1 MEKHLRIRMAHLS
14 HVLPAHHGHRQSS
27 LDTMLTNTKYLG
39 VYRSMGEVIEG
50 GVPQIIDQELFDKV
64 AARKQRNRKAPSSTK
79 APETYLLTTKLFC
92 GKCGAMM
99 AGESGKSHT
108 GAKYLYYK
116 CGNRKRAQGCKQKA
130 LRKEYVEKIVL
141 DRIIQLVHQ
150 DSVIDEISE
159 SAARIQSQE
168 STAIPLLR
176 GQLRDV
182 NKGIDNM
189 LNAIQMGIITN
200 STKERLDEL
209 EAEKKK
215 LELAIAEETL
225 EHPDVPKEYFEHWL
239 RHFRSG
245 DVDDP
250 EYRKLLVDIFVN
262 AIYVT
267 DDGLRF
273 ALNFFDGVETIPLR
287 EWDQAKGS
295 DLLGCA
301 PPVDRIRVH
310 FDE

>member
-1 MEKHLRIRMAHLS
+1 MED
-14 HVLPAHHGHRQSS
+14 SS
-27 LDTMLTNTKYLG
+27 LAKQIEG
-39 VYRSMGEVIEG
+39 VYEAILACAKREFLEKGYKDASLRTIAREANTSTGSIYTRFRDKEG
-50 GVPQIIDQELFDKV
+50 LF
-64 AARKQRNRKAPSSTK
+64 KAV
-79 APETYLLTTKLFC
+79 
-92 GKCGAMM
+92 
-99 AGESGKSHT
+99 
-108 GAKYLYYK
+108 
-116 CGNRKRAQGCKQKA
+116 
-130 LRKEYVEKIVL
+130 VEPAV
-141 DRIIQLVHQ
+141 
-150 DSVIDEISE
+150 EE
-159 SAARIQSQE
+159 
-168 STAIPLLR
+168 
-176 GQLRDV
+176 
-182 NKGIDNM
+182 M
-189 LNAIQMGIITN
+189 
-200 STKERLDEL
+200 RLDEL

-225 EHPDVPKEYFEHWL
+225 EHPDVPKEYFGHWL